1 MFFVCSLHRSDCSS
15 FHCRVSGTQQA
26 RRIYFL
32 RCTWEWIGCAQ
43 AMRRR
48 VSDEYPAAWLRA
60 HGGDSCAQAVRL
72 RVPGEYPAVWLRV
85 PGRILGCAVSR
96 SCSGLFVVSIG
107 YTLTIQRKQ
116 HEKRFTRVIKRIM
129 KRIIITIYPI
139 DTNAHIAYT

>member
-1 MFFVCSLHRSDCSS
+1 MRPGGTAVRP
-15 FHCRVSGTQQA
+15 RVNTRLCGCVLVA
-26 RRIYFL
+26 VIAAPRWY
-32 RCTWEWIGCAQ
+32 GCASQ
-43 AMRRR
+43 G
-48 VSDEYPAAWLRA
+48 EYSAVWLRA
-60 HGGDSCAQAVRL
+60 RSGDSCAQAVR
-72 RVPGEYPAVWLRV
+72 LRV

-107 YTLTIQRKQ
+107 YTLTIRRKQ